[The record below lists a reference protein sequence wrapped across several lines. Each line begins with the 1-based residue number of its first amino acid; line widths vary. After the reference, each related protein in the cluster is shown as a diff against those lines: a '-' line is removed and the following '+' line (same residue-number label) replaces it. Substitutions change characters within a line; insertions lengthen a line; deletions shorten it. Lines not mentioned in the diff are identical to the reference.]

1 MISKGHSTMSISRQ
15 CKALSV
21 HRSGVYYKL
30 VGESDLNLEL
40 MKLMDEH
47 YLAQPYKGA
56 RSMYTW
62 LKKDKGF
69 TSISRNRVDRLY
81 YRVMGLRAI
90 APGVHTSKRNK
101 QHKVYPYLLR
111 DLVIDRP
118 NQVWATDIT
127 YIPMNK
133 GFMYLTAV
141 IDVYTRK
148 VMNWSVSNSM
158 EAEWCKEMIEEAIA
172 QHGKPEIINTDQGS
186 QYTSDDFSNYIIDEN
201 IKLSMDEKG
210 RATDNA
216 FIERLWRSV
225 KVEKIYLNPPK
236 DGLDL
241 YMLLADYFHYYNHQ
255 RRHQSI
261 DDQVPSKYYQNELEK
276 TLNLV

>member
-1 MISKGHSTMSISRQ
+1 
-15 CKALSV
+15 
-21 HRSGVYYKL
+21 
-30 VGESDLNLEL
+30 
-40 MKLMDEH
+40 
-47 YLAQPYKGA
+47 
-56 RSMYTW
+56 
-62 LKKDKGF
+62 
-69 TSISRNRVDRLY
+69 
-81 YRVMGLRAI
+81 MGIRAI

-172 QHGKPEIINTDQGS
+172 QHRKPEIINTDQGS

>member
-21 HRSGVYYKL
+21 HRSGVYYKP

-47 YLAQPYKGA
+47 YLEQPYKGA

-158 EAEWCKEMIEEAIA
+158 EAEWCKEMI
-172 QHGKPEIINTDQGS
+172 
-186 QYTSDDFSNYIIDEN
+186 
-201 IKLSMDEKG
+201 
-210 RATDNA
+210 
-216 FIERLWRSV
+216 
-225 KVEKIYLNPPK
+225 
-236 DGLDL
+236 
-241 YMLLADYFHYYNHQ
+241 
-255 RRHQSI
+255 
-261 DDQVPSKYYQNELEK
+261 
-276 TLNLV
+276 